1 MPNSTENI
9 SKAEIPDKETLQAS
23 LPTTTD
29 PNRKLNDIPAEHK
42 DFDLGKALTLRL
54 ANKNSYQEIADLM
67 NCPKATVYYR
77 LSKFD
82 RLIADPHATQGYDT
96 NRANLLTSIEMEV
109 ALKILDGES
118 LQKSTANQLGYLL
131 KIVNEARRLELD
143 KSTANVSHHV
153 MTTDINELQRELDAI
168 EAEKCGN

>member
-1 MPNSTENI
+1 MTNSTDTI
-9 SKAEIPDKETLQAS
+9 SKAEIPDKEILEDS
-23 LPTTTD
+23 LPAVID
-29 PNRKLNDIPAEHK
+29 PNIKLNDILIEHK

-82 RLIADPHATQGYDT
+82 KLIADPHAIHGYDV

-109 ALKILDGES
+109 ALKILDGDS

-131 KIVNEARRLELD
+131 KIVNEARRLE
-143 KSTANVSHHV
+143 KGESTANISYHNL
-153 MTTDINELQRELDAI
+153 TQDIGELEKELAAI
-168 EAEKCGN
+168 EAERG